1 MLLSVCLVTRNEE
14 KKIERALRSVTPL
27 ADEVVVA
34 DTGSTDRTVAVA
46 EGLGA
51 KVFPFKWA
59 DDFSAA
65 SNFALDQARGEW
77 VLWLN
82 PDEEVLPVSREHVSA
97 LLNAKDVFA
106 YSLRVRQQLRADQ
119 PDYGTETAHIR
130 LFRRTPEVRYRG
142 RLHTNF
148 AVPLAEL
155 AARQGQKTLPAEE
168 IVIRR
173 HAYLSQPTPDKLRWA
188 ARLLEAELR
197 DRPGQLH
204 YLIEYGRTL
213 LWLNDPKGHSV
224 LAEAVQQLRPALGQ
238 ATPPTANVG
247 LLLEYLL
254 TVSPEQSHSDMTRA
268 EAHDLG
274 RRWFPRTPP
283 VVWAQATERYAAG
296 DYRSAAALLELLLDM
311 GRTGA
316 YDRSANFSPDIL
328 GESALM
334 NLGACYL
341 QVGELDAAERC
352 FGQVLNSPTAREEAR
367 RGYARVQALRKSAKA
382 GTPPQAS
389 SSNEGGARA

>member
-34 DTGSTDRTVAVA
+34 DTGSTDRTVPVA
-46 EGLGA
+46 EEMGA
-51 KVFPFKWA
+51 KVFLFKWE

-65 SNFALDQARGEW
+65 SNFALDHARGEW

-82 PDEEVLPVSREHVSA
+82 PDEEVLAVSTERMTA
-97 LLNAKDVFA
+97 LLNSKEVFA

-119 PDYGTETAHIR
+119 PDFGTETALIR
-130 LFRRTPEVRYRG
+130 LFRRTPDVRYRG

-148 AVPLAEL
+148 AVPLEEL
-155 AARQGQKTLPAEE
+155 AARQGQKVLPAE

-173 HAYLSQPTPDKLRWA
+173 HAYLSEPTPDKLRWA

-197 DRPGQLH
+197 DHPNQLH

-213 LWLNDPKGHSV
+213 LWLNDPKGHEV
-224 LAEAVQQLRPALGQ
+224 LAEAVQQLRPAVAQ
-238 ATPPTANVG
+238 PTPPTANVG

-254 TVSPEQSHSDMTRA
+254 SVSPEQSRSSMSRA
-268 EAHDLG
+268 EGHELA
-274 RRWFPRTPP
+274 RRWFSRTPP

-296 DYRSAAALLELLLDM
+296 DFRTAAALLEALLEM

-316 YDRSANFSPDIL
+316 YDHSANFMPNIV
-328 GESALM
+328 GESAFL
-334 NLGACYL
+334 NLAACYL
-341 QVGELDAAERC
+341 QLGQLDAAERC
-352 FGQVLNSPTAREEAR
+352 YGQLLNSPTAREEAR
-367 RGYARVQALRKSAKA
+367 KGYARAQALRKSANA
-382 GTPPQAS
+382 GTPPQSS
-389 SSNEGGARA
+389 SSNDRGSSA

>member
-27 ADEVVVA
+27 AEEVVVA

-51 KVFPFKWA
+51 KVFPFQWA

-82 PDEEVLPVSREHVSA
+82 PDEELLSVTRERFNA
-97 LLNAKDVFA
+97 LLNGKDAFA

-130 LFRRTPEVRYRG
+130 LFRRMPEVRYRG

-155 AARQGQKTLPAEE
+155 AARQGQKVLPAE

-213 LWLNDPKGHSV
+213 LWLNDPKGHAV
-224 LAEAVQQLRPALGQ
+224 LAEAVQQLRPATAQ
-238 ATPPTANVG
+238 ATAPTANVG

-254 TVSPEQSHSDMTRA
+254 SVSPEQSRSAMTRA
-268 EAHDLG
+268 EAYDLA
-274 RRWFPRTPP
+274 RRWFSRTPP
-283 VVWAQATERYAAG
+283 VVWAQATERFQAG
-296 DYRSAAALLELLLDM
+296 DYRSAAALLESLLEM
-311 GRTGA
+311 GRTGV
-316 YDRSANFSPDIL
+316 YDHSANFSPGIL
-328 GESALM
+328 GDSALM

-341 QVGELDAAERC
+341 QLGELDAAERC
-352 FGQVLNSPTAREEAR
+352 FGQLLNSPTAREEAR
-367 RGYARVQALRKSAKA
+367 QGYARAQALRKSVKQ
-382 GTPPQAS
+382 GTPPQPS
-389 SSNEGGARA
+389 SSNDGGSGP